1 MEICQVLWS
10 ELYLIGEDKMTIN
23 GIPNLTVNPLTS
35 ETKKTSPLEMENVFS
50 TLLENVKADQAAA
63 EKLTDDFIEGKGVEI
78 HEVMIAG
85 EKAKTSLQLLL
96 EIRNKTIDMYK
107 ELTRIQI

>member
-1 MEICQVLWS
+1 MQ
-10 ELYLIGEDKMTIN
+10 IN
-23 GIPNLTVNPLTS
+23 SIPGFSVNPLNKVD
-35 ETKKTSPLEMENVFS
+35 KKAAPLEVENLFS
-50 TLLENVKADQAAA
+50 SLLENVKNDQANA
-63 EKLTDDFIEGKGVEI
+63 EKLTSDFISGKGIEI

-96 EIRNKTIDMYK
+96 EIRNKTIDMYR

>member
-1 MEICQVLWS
+1 
-10 ELYLIGEDKMTIN
+10 MTIN
-23 GIPNLTVNPLTS
+23 GIPNINLNPLGVTQ
-35 ETKKTSPLEMENVFS
+35 KKNAPLEVENVFS
-50 TLLENVKADQAAA
+50 TLLENVKQDQAAA
-63 EKLTDDFIEGKGVEI
+63 EKITDDFIEGKGVEI
-78 HEVMIAG
+78 HEVMLAG

>member
-1 MEICQVLWS
+1 MAININSIPNFSINPLNDAKKKTRTTETENLFS
-10 ELYLIGEDKMTIN
+10 ELLDNVKKDQAEAAK
-23 GIPNLTVNPLTS
+23 LTS
-35 ETKKTSPLEMENVFS
+35 
-50 TLLENVKADQAAA
+50 
-63 EKLTDDFIEGKGVEI
+63 DFIEGKGVEI

>member
-1 MEICQVLWS
+1 
-10 ELYLIGEDKMTIN
+10 MTIN
-23 GIPNLTVNPLTS
+23 GIPNLGVNPLGGGA
-35 ETKKTSPLEMENVFS
+35 KKSSPLEVENVFS
-50 TLLENVKADQAAA
+50 TLLDNVKADQATA
-63 EKLTDDFIEGKGVEI
+63 EKLTNDFIEGKGVEI
-78 HEVMIAG
+78 HEVMLAG